1 MPANL
6 TPEYRNA
13 DEVFRQAKTDE
24 DRLLALEEMLSTI
37 PKHKGTE
44 KMQADI
50 KHRIAKIKLA
60 KEQKGGK
67 KGFSY
72 HIPTEGSGQ
81 VALVGGVNVGKS
93 QLLKSLTHAEPEIG
107 PWPFTT
113 SIPLPGMMAFEDIQI
128 QLVDL
133 PPFSP
138 EHTEHWVPEM
148 VRSANVV
155 LLVTDLTEASLQDID
170 FVMDRL
176 DQVKLKLVREIDPS
190 QPFNIVQK
198 RTLLVC
204 NKLDGP
210 DALGNFEVLKEL
222 YGGRFDLISVSALEG
237 TNLDALRRA
246 VFDLLRIM
254 RIYPKQPGKPVDRS
268 TPFTIPIGSTLLEF
282 AQVVHKD
289 FLNLKFARL
298 WGTGAK
304 FDGQT
309 INREQVLH
317 DRDIVELHL

>member
-6 TPEYRNA
+6 TPEYKNA
-13 DEVFRQAKTDE
+13 EQVFREAKTDE
-24 DRLLALEEMLSTI
+24 ERLPALEQMLSTI

-50 KHRIAKIKLA
+50 KRRIAKIKEA

-67 KGFSY
+67 KGFSH

-81 VALVGGVNVGKS
+81 VALVGGTNVGKS
-93 QLLKSLTHAEPEIG
+93 QILKALTHAEPEIA

-113 SIPLPGMMAFEDIQI
+113 AVPLPGMMKYEDVQI

-138 EHTEHWVPEM
+138 EHTEPWLPEM
-148 VRSANVV
+148 VRSANAV
-155 LLVTDLTEASLQDID
+155 LLVTDLGNASLEDID
-170 FVMDRL
+170 FTLERL
-176 DQVKLKLVREIDPS
+176 DQVKMKLVKEIDPS

-198 RTLLVC
+198 RTLMVC
-204 NKLDGP
+204 NKMDESG
-210 DALGNFEVLKEL
+210 AEENFGVLKEL
-222 YGGRFDLISVSALEG
+222 YGDRFDMISVSALDG
-237 TNLDALRRA
+237 TNLDGLRRA

-268 TPFTIPIGSTLLEF
+268 TPFTIPIGSTLLDF
-282 AQVVHKD
+282 AKGVHKD
-289 FLNLKFARL
+289 FVNLKFARL
-298 WGTGAK
+298 WGPGAK
-304 FDGQT
+304 FEGQT
-309 INREQVLH
+309 INREQILH
-317 DRDIVELHL
+317 DKDIVELHL

>member
-6 TPEYRNA
+6 TPEYKNA
-13 DEVFRQAKTDE
+13 EQVFREAKTDE
-24 DRLLALEEMLSTI
+24 ERLPALEQMLSTI

-81 VALVGGVNVGKS
+81 VVLAGGTNVGKS
-93 QLLKSLTHAEPEIG
+93 QILKSLTHAEPEIG

-113 SIPLPGMMAFEDIQI
+113 AVPLPGMMAFEDIQI

-138 EHTEHWVPEM
+138 EHTEPWVPEM
-148 VRSANVV
+148 VRSANAV
-155 LLVTDLTEASLQDID
+155 LLVTDLAEASLQDID
-170 FVMDRL
+170 FVLDRL

-204 NKLDGP
+204 NKLDSPG
-210 DALGNFEVLKEL
+210 GTENFEVLREF
-222 YGGRFDLISVSALEG
+222 YSDRFDMLAVSATEG
-237 TNLDALRRA
+237 TNLDGLRRA

-298 WGTGAK
+298 WGPGAK

-309 INREQVLH
+309 INREQVLN